1 MGTLIFSTLLG
12 IIGMLIIK
20 GRPILAGCLLIVATL
35 VGIFNMSLIAGI
47 LWIVVAIM
55 LFVKKDPN
63 QPNKSQNQSSHQWMT
78 GNLKGLIMIVKDDP
92 YIY

>member
-1 MGTLIFSTLLG
+1 
-12 IIGMLIIK
+12 
-20 GRPILAGCLLIVATL
+20 
-35 VGIFNMSLIAGI
+35 MSLIAGI

>member
-1 MGTLIFSTLLG
+1 
-12 IIGMLIIK
+12 MLIIK
-20 GRPILAGCLLIVATL
+20 GRPILAGCLLIVAAL

-47 LWIVVAIM
+47 LWIVAAIM

-63 QPNKSQNQSSHQWMT
+63 QPKQNLNQQSKMDEWQTEKSYNER
-78 GNLKGLIMIVKDDP
+78 KKDDP

>member
-12 IIGMLIIK
+12 IIGMFIIK
-20 GRPILAGCLLIVATL
+20 GRPILAGSLLIVAAL
-35 VGIFNMSLIAGI
+35 VGIFNMSLIAGV

>member
-1 MGTLIFSTLLG
+1 
-12 IIGMLIIK
+12 
-20 GRPILAGCLLIVATL
+20 
-35 VGIFNMSLIAGI
+35 MSLIAGI

-55 LFVKKDPN
+55 LFVNPN

>member
-20 GRPILAGCLLIVATL
+20 GRPILAGCLLIVRL

-63 QPNKSQNQSSHQWMT
+63 QPKQNLNQQ
-78 GNLKGLIMIVKDDP
+78 K
-92 YIY
+92 

>member
-20 GRPILAGCLLIVATL
+20 GRPILAGCLLIVAAL

-78 GNLKGLIMIVKDDP
+78 GNLKGLIMIVKR
-92 YIY
+92 

>member
-20 GRPILAGCLLIVATL
+20 VVYFSRLSFNCQAL

-55 LFVKKDPN
+55 LFVKKDLIN
-63 QPNKSQNQSSHQWMT
+63 QNKT
-78 GNLKGLIMIVKDDP
+78 
-92 YIY
+92 

>member
-20 GRPILAGCLLIVATL
+20 GRPILAGCLLIVAAL